1 LANKLGNNFQGDVL
15 AELTRN
21 GLVESIHSGH
31 LIMLNADGSDHK
43 VKGSVDMPIF
53 PRSSVKCMQ
62 ASAMVRNGLKLEP
75 RLLALVEASHS
86 GAAMHQDGVL
96 EILAGAG
103 LTESYLQCAFDKP
116 LGDAERI
123 AWGERP
129 ATRLAMNCSGKHAGM
144 LATCVIN
151 GWDTNTYLNAD
162 HPLQVAVLNEI
173 ESLVG
178 AKVSNKTFDGCG
190 APLFAVTTRELAN
203 AIRNITISKDPV
215 HIEVMSAARTFPE
228 MVAGE
233 GRLTTRTMKSVP
245 GLFMKEGAEAV
256 EVVSM
261 SDGRT
266 LVFKIS
272 DGSWRA
278 FGAIMHAALLEWGIT
293 TTEEALNVYGGANIV
308 GGMRPVL

>member
-1 LANKLGNNFQGDVL
+1 LSNNFQGEVL

-21 GLVESIHSGH
+21 GLVESVHSGH
-31 LIMLNADGSDHK
+31 LIMLNADGSIHK

-86 GAAMHQDGVL
+86 GAAIHQEGVL

-103 LTESYLQCAFDKP
+103 LSESDLQCAFDKP

-123 AWGERP
+123 AWGEKP

-151 GWDTNTYLNAD
+151 GWDIKTYLNAD

-173 ESLVG
+173 EGLVG

-215 HIEVMSAARTFPE
+215 HIEVMSAARAFPE
-228 MVAGE
+228 MVAGD
-233 GRLTTRTMKSVP
+233 GRLTTRTMQSVA

-256 EVVSM
+256 EVASM

-293 TTEEALNVYGGANIV
+293 TTEEAFNVYGGANIV
-308 GGMRPVL
+308 GGMRAVL

>member
-1 LANKLGNNFQGDVL
+1 
-15 AELTRN
+15 
-21 GLVESIHSGH
+21 
-31 LIMLNADGSDHK
+31 MLNADGSEHK

-62 ASAMVRNGLKLEP
+62 ASAMVRSGLKLEP

-103 LTESYLQCAFDKP
+103 LSESDLQCAFDKP
-116 LGDAERI
+116 LGDLERI
-123 AWGERP
+123 AWGEKP

-151 GWDTNTYLNAD
+151 GWDIKTYLNSD
-162 HPLQVAVLNEI
+162 HRLQVAVLNEI
-173 ESLVG
+173 EGLVG

-215 HIEVMSAARTFPE
+215 HVEVMSAARAFPE

-233 GRLTTRTMKSVP
+233 GRLTTRTMQSVA
-245 GLFMKEGAEAV
+245 GLFMKEGAEGV
-256 EVVSM
+256 EVATLA
-261 SDGRT
+261 DGRT
-266 LVFKIS
+266 IVFKIS
-272 DGSWRA
+272 DGSIRP
-278 FGAIMHAALLEWGIT
+278 FETLMVAALAEFGINIEDK
-293 TTEEALNVYGGANIV
+293 TERIYGGSEAI
-308 GGMRPVL
+308 GSIRACITRG

>member
-1 LANKLGNNFQGDVL
+1 MSKDFRGEVL

-21 GLVESIHSGH
+21 GLVESIHTGH
-31 LIMLNADGSDHK
+31 LIMLNADGSVHK
-43 VKGSVDMPIF
+43 IKGSVDMPIF
-53 PRSSVKCMQ
+53 PRSTVKCMQ
-62 ASAMVRNGLKLEP
+62 ASAMVRSGLKLEP
-75 RLLALVEASHS
+75 RLLALAQASHS
-86 GAAMHQDGVL
+86 GAAMHQAGVL
-96 EILAGAG
+96 EILAGVG
-103 LTESYLQCAFDKP
+103 LSESDLQCAFDKP

-123 AWGERP
+123 AWGDKP

-144 LATCVIN
+144 LATCVAN
-151 GWDTNTYLNAD
+151 GWDIKSYLNAD
-162 HPLQVAVLNEI
+162 HPLQVAVLAEI
-173 ESLVG
+173 ESLAG

-190 APLFAVTTRELAN
+190 APLFALTTHELAN

-215 HIEVMSAARTFPE
+215 HVEVMSAARGYPE

-293 TTEEALNVYGGANIV
+293 TTEEAFNVYGGANIV
-308 GGMRPVL
+308 GGMRAVL

>member
-1 LANKLGNNFQGDVL
+1 MSNDFRGEVL

-21 GLVESIHSGH
+21 GLVESIHAGH

-62 ASAMVRNGLKLEP
+62 TSAMVRSGLKLEP
-75 RLLALVEASHS
+75 RLLALTEASHS
-86 GAAMHQDGVL
+86 GASMHQEGVL
-96 EILAGAG
+96 EILASVG
-103 LTESYLQCAFDKP
+103 LNESDLQCAFDKP

-123 AWGERP
+123 AWGDKP

-144 LATCVIN
+144 LATCVAN
-151 GWDTNTYLNAD
+151 GWDIKTYLNAD
-162 HPLQVAVLNEI
+162 HPLQVAVLAEI
-173 ESLVG
+173 EGLAG

-190 APLFAVTTRELAN
+190 APLFALTTRELAN

-215 HIEVMSAARTFPE
+215 HVEVMNAARAHPE

-293 TTEEALNVYGGANIV
+293 TTEEAFNVYGGANIV
-308 GGMRPVL
+308 GGMRAVL

>member
-1 LANKLGNNFQGDVL
+1 MTNDFRGEVL

-21 GLVESIHSGH
+21 ALVESIHTGH
-31 LIMLNADGSDHK
+31 LIMLNADGSVHK
-43 VKGSVDMPIF
+43 SKGSVDMPIF

-86 GAAMHQDGVL
+86 GAGMHQEGVL

-103 LTESYLQCAFDKP
+103 LSESDLQCAFDKP

-123 AWGERP
+123 AWGEKA

-144 LATCVIN
+144 LATCVVN
-151 GWDTNTYLNAD
+151 GWDIKTYLNAD
-162 HPLQVAVLNEI
+162 HPLQVAVLAEI
-173 ESLVG
+173 ESLAG

-190 APLFAVTTRELAN
+190 APLFALTTRELAN

-215 HIEVMSAARTFPE
+215 HIEVMNAAREYPE
-228 MVAGE
+228 MVAGDD
-233 GRLTTRTMKSVP
+233 RLTTRTMKSVP

-256 EVVSM
+256 EVASM

-293 TTEEALNVYGGANIV
+293 TKEEEFNVYGGANIV
-308 GGMRPVL
+308 GGMRAVL

>member
-1 LANKLGNNFQGDVL
+1 LSNNFQGEVL

-21 GLVESIHSGH
+21 GLVESVHSGH
-31 LIMLNADGSDHK
+31 LIMLNADGSIHK
-43 VKGSVDMPIF
+43 VKGSIDMPIF

-86 GAAMHQDGVL
+86 GAAMHQEGVL
-96 EILAGAG
+96 EILGGAG
-103 LTESYLQCAFDKP
+103 LSESDLQCAFDKP

-123 AWGERP
+123 AWGEKP

-151 GWDTNTYLNAD
+151 GWDINTYLNAD

-173 ESLVG
+173 EGLVG

-190 APLFAVTTRELAN
+190 APLFAVTTRELAT

-215 HIEVMSAARTFPE
+215 HIEVMNAARAFPE
-228 MVAGE
+228 MVAGD
-233 GRLTTRTMKSVP
+233 GRLTTRTMQSVA

-256 EVVSM
+256 EVASM

-293 TTEEALNVYGGANIV
+293 TTEEAFNVYGGANIV
-308 GGMRPVL
+308 GGMRAVL

>member
-1 LANKLGNNFQGDVL
+1 MSNDFRGEVL

-21 GLVESIHSGH
+21 GLVESIHTGH
-31 LIMLNADGSDHK
+31 LIMLNADGSVHK
-43 VKGSVDMPIF
+43 IKGSVEMPIF

-86 GAAMHQDGVL
+86 GAQMHQDGVL
-96 EILAGAG
+96 EILASVG
-103 LTESYLQCAFDKP
+103 LNESDLQCAFDKP

-123 AWGERP
+123 AWGDKA

-144 LATCVIN
+144 LATCVAN
-151 GWDTNTYLNAD
+151 GWDIKTYLNAD

-190 APLFAVTTRELAN
+190 APLFAVTTRELAT

-215 HIEVMSAARTFPE
+215 HIEVMNAARAHPE

-233 GRLTTRTMKSVP
+233 GRLTTRTMQSVP

-256 EVVSM
+256 EVASM
-261 SDGRT
+261 ADGRT
-266 LVFKIS
+266 LVYKIS

-293 TTEEALNVYGGANIV
+293 TTEEAFNVYGGANIV
-308 GGMRPVL
+308 GGMRAVL

>member
-1 LANKLGNNFQGDVL
+1 MSNNFQGEVL

-62 ASAMVRNGLKLEP
+62 ASAMVRSGLKLEP

-103 LTESYLQCAFDKP
+103 LSESDLQCAFDKP

-123 AWGERP
+123 AWGEKP

-151 GWDTNTYLNAD
+151 GWDIKTYLNSD

-173 ESLVG
+173 EGLVG

-215 HIEVMSAARTFPE
+215 HVEVMSAARAFPE
-228 MVAGE
+228 MVAGD
-233 GRLTTRTMKSVP
+233 GRLTTRTMQSVA

-256 EVVSM
+256 EVASM

-293 TTEEALNVYGGANIV
+293 TTEEAFNVYGGANIV
-308 GGMRPVL
+308 GGMRAVL

>member
-1 LANKLGNNFQGDVL
+1 MTNDFRGEVL

-21 GLVESIHSGH
+21 ALVESIHTGH
-31 LIMLNADGSDHK
+31 LIMLNADGSVHK
-43 VKGSVDMPIF
+43 SKGSVDMPIF

-86 GAAMHQDGVL
+86 GAGMHQEGVL

-103 LTESYLQCAFDKP
+103 LSESDLQCAFDKP

-123 AWGERP
+123 AWGEKA

-144 LATCVIN
+144 LATCVVN
-151 GWDTNTYLNAD
+151 GWDIKTYLNAD
-162 HPLQVAVLNEI
+162 HPLQVAVLAEI
-173 ESLVG
+173 ESLAG

-190 APLFAVTTRELAN
+190 APLFALTTRELAN

-215 HIEVMSAARTFPE
+215 HIEVMNAARGYPE
-228 MVAGE
+228 MVAGDD
-233 GRLTTRTMKSVP
+233 RLTTRTMKSVP

-256 EVVSM
+256 EVASM

-293 TTEEALNVYGGANIV
+293 TTEEAFNVYGGANIV
-308 GGMRPVL
+308 GGMRAVL

>member
-1 LANKLGNNFQGDVL
+1 LSNNFQGEVL

-21 GLVESIHSGH
+21 GLVESVHSGH

-86 GAAMHQDGVL
+86 GAAIHQEGVL

-103 LTESYLQCAFDKP
+103 LSESDLQCAFDKP

-123 AWGERP
+123 AWGEKP

-151 GWDTNTYLNAD
+151 GWDIKTYLNAD

-173 ESLVG
+173 EGLVG

-215 HIEVMSAARTFPE
+215 HIEVMSAARAFPE
-228 MVAGE
+228 MVAGD
-233 GRLTTRTMKSVP
+233 GRLTTRTMQSVA

-256 EVVSM
+256 EVASM

-293 TTEEALNVYGGANIV
+293 TTEEAFNVYGGANIV
-308 GGMRPVL
+308 GGMRAVL

>member
-1 LANKLGNNFQGDVL
+1 MSNNFQGEVL

-62 ASAMVRNGLKLEP
+62 ASAMVRSGLKLEP

-103 LTESYLQCAFDKP
+103 LSESDLQCAFDKP
-116 LGDAERI
+116 LGDLERI
-123 AWGERP
+123 AWGEKP

-151 GWDTNTYLNAD
+151 GWDIKTYLNAD

-173 ESLVG
+173 EGLVG

-215 HIEVMSAARTFPE
+215 HVEVMSAARAFPE
-228 MVAGE
+228 MVAGD
-233 GRLTTRTMKSVP
+233 GRLTTRTMQSVS

-256 EVVSM
+256 EVASM

-293 TTEEALNVYGGANIV
+293 TTEEAFNVYGGANIV
-308 GGMRPVL
+308 GGMRAVL

>member
-1 LANKLGNNFQGDVL
+1 MSNNFQGAVL

-31 LIMLNADGSDHK
+31 LIMLNADGSEYK

-62 ASAMVRNGLKLEP
+62 ASAMVRSGLKLEP

-103 LTESYLQCAFDKP
+103 LSESDLQCAFDKP
-116 LGDAERI
+116 LGDLERI
-123 AWGERP
+123 AWGEKP

-151 GWDTNTYLNAD
+151 GWDIKTYLNAD

-173 ESLVG
+173 EGLVG

-215 HIEVMSAARTFPE
+215 HVEVMNAARAFPE
-228 MVAGE
+228 MVAGD
-233 GRLTTRTMKSVP
+233 GRLTTRTMQSVS

-256 EVVSM
+256 EVASM

-293 TTEEALNVYGGANIV
+293 TTEEAFNVYGGANIV
-308 GGMRPVL
+308 GGMRAVL

>member
-1 LANKLGNNFQGDVL
+1 
-15 AELTRN
+15 
-21 GLVESIHSGH
+21 
-31 LIMLNADGSDHK
+31 
-43 VKGSVDMPIF
+43 
-53 PRSSVKCMQ
+53 MQ

-86 GAAMHQDGVL
+86 GAAIHQEGVL

-103 LTESYLQCAFDKP
+103 LSESDLQCAFDKP

-123 AWGERP
+123 AWGEKP

-151 GWDTNTYLNAD
+151 GWDIKTYLNAD

-173 ESLVG
+173 EGLVG

-215 HIEVMSAARTFPE
+215 HIEVMSAARAFPE
-228 MVAGE
+228 MVAGD
-233 GRLTTRTMKSVP
+233 GRLTTRTMQSVV

-256 EVVSM
+256 EVASM

-293 TTEEALNVYGGANIV
+293 TTEEAFNVYGGANIV
-308 GGMRPVL
+308 GGMRAVL

>member
-1 LANKLGNNFQGDVL
+1 LSNNFQGEVL

-21 GLVESIHSGH
+21 GLVESVHSGH
-31 LIMLNADGSDHK
+31 LIMLNADGSIHK

-86 GAAMHQDGVL
+86 GAAIHQEGVL

-103 LTESYLQCAFDKP
+103 LSESDLQCAFDKP

-123 AWGERP
+123 AWGEKP

-151 GWDTNTYLNAD
+151 GWDIKTYLNAD

-173 ESLVG
+173 EGLVG

-215 HIEVMSAARTFPE
+215 HIEVMSAARAFPE
-228 MVAGE
+228 MVAGD
-233 GRLTTRTMKSVP
+233 GRLTTRTMQSVV

-256 EVVSM
+256 EVASM

-293 TTEEALNVYGGANIV
+293 TTEEAFNVYGGANIV
-308 GGMRPVL
+308 GGMRAVL

>member
-1 LANKLGNNFQGDVL
+1 
-15 AELTRN
+15 
-21 GLVESIHSGH
+21 
-31 LIMLNADGSDHK
+31 
-43 VKGSVDMPIF
+43 
-53 PRSSVKCMQ
+53 
-62 ASAMVRNGLKLEP
+62 
-75 RLLALVEASHS
+75 
-86 GAAMHQDGVL
+86 MHQEGVL
-96 EILAGAG
+96 EILASVG
-103 LTESYLQCAFDKP
+103 LQESDLQCAFDKP

-123 AWGERP
+123 AWGEKP

-144 LATCVIN
+144 LATCVAN
-151 GWDTNTYLNAD
+151 GWDIKTYLNAD
-162 HPLQVAVLNEI
+162 HPLQVAVLAEI
-173 ESLVG
+173 ESLAA

-190 APLFAVTTRELAN
+190 APLFALTTRELAN

-215 HIEVMSAARTFPE
+215 HVEVMSAARAFPE

-256 EVVSM
+256 EVASM

-293 TTEEALNVYGGANIV
+293 TTEEAFNVYGGANIV
-308 GGMRPVL
+308 GGMRAVL

>member
-1 LANKLGNNFQGDVL
+1 MSNNFQGEVL

-43 VKGSVDMPIF
+43 VKGSVEMPIF

-86 GAAMHQDGVL
+86 GAAMHQEGVL

-103 LTESYLQCAFDKP
+103 LSESDLQCAFDKP

-123 AWGERP
+123 AWGEKP

-151 GWDTNTYLNAD
+151 GWDIKTYLNAD

-173 ESLVG
+173 EGLVG

-215 HIEVMSAARTFPE
+215 HMEVMSAARAFPE

-233 GRLTTRTMKSVP
+233 GRLTTRTMQSVA

-256 EVVSM
+256 EVASM

-293 TTEEALNVYGGANIV
+293 TTEEAFNVYGGANIV
-308 GGMRPVL
+308 GGMRAVL

>member
-1 LANKLGNNFQGDVL
+1 
-15 AELTRN
+15 
-21 GLVESIHSGH
+21 
-31 LIMLNADGSDHK
+31 MLNADGSIHK

-86 GAAMHQDGVL
+86 GASMHQDGVL

-103 LTESYLQCAFDKP
+103 LSESDLQCAFDKP

-123 AWGERP
+123 AWGEKP

-151 GWDTNTYLNAD
+151 GWDIKTYLNAD

-173 ESLVG
+173 EGLVG

-215 HIEVMSAARTFPE
+215 HMEVMSAALAFPE
-228 MVAGE
+228 MVAGD
-233 GRLTTRTMKSVP
+233 GRLTTRTMQSVA

-256 EVVSM
+256 EVASM

-293 TTEEALNVYGGANIV
+293 TTEEAFNVYGGANIV
-308 GGMRPVL
+308 GGMRAVL

>member
-1 LANKLGNNFQGDVL
+1 
-15 AELTRN
+15 
-21 GLVESIHSGH
+21 
-31 LIMLNADGSDHK
+31 MLNADGTVHK
-43 VKGSVDMPIF
+43 IKGSVDMPIF

-62 ASAMVRNGLKLEP
+62 TSAMVRNGLKLEP

-86 GAAMHQDGVL
+86 GAAMHQEGVL
-96 EILAGAG
+96 EILASVG
-103 LTESYLQCAFDKP
+103 LTENYLQCAFDKP

-123 AWGERP
+123 AWGDKP

-144 LATCVIN
+144 LATCVAN
-151 GWDTNTYLNAD
+151 GWDIKTYLDAD
-162 HPLQVAVLNEI
+162 HPLQVAVLAEI
-173 ESLVG
+173 ESLAG

-190 APLFAVTTRELAN
+190 APLFALTTRELAN

-215 HIEVMSAARTFPE
+215 HIEVMSAAKAFPE

-256 EVVSM
+256 EVASM
-261 SDGRT
+261 ADGRT

-308 GGMRPVL
+308 GGMRAVL

>member
-1 LANKLGNNFQGDVL
+1 LSNNFQGEVL

-31 LIMLNADGSDHK
+31 LIMLNADGSIHK

-86 GAAMHQDGVL
+86 GAAMHQDGVV

-103 LTESYLQCAFDKP
+103 LSESDLQCAFDKP

-123 AWGERP
+123 AWGEKP

-151 GWDTNTYLNAD
+151 GWDIKTYLNAD
-162 HPLQVAVLNEI
+162 HPLQVAVLTEI
-173 ESLVG
+173 EGLVG

-215 HIEVMSAARTFPE
+215 HIEVMSAARAFPE
-228 MVAGE
+228 MVAGD
-233 GRLTTRTMKSVP
+233 GRLTTRTMQSVA

-256 EVVSM
+256 EVASM

-293 TTEEALNVYGGANIV
+293 TAEETFNVYGGANIV
-308 GGMRPVL
+308 GGMRAVL

>member
-1 LANKLGNNFQGDVL
+1 MSNVFRGEVL

-21 GLVESIHSGH
+21 GLVESIHAGH

-62 ASAMVRNGLKLEP
+62 TSAMVRSGLKLEP
-75 RLLALVEASHS
+75 RLLALTEASHS
-86 GAAMHQDGVL
+86 GASMHQEGVL
-96 EILAGAG
+96 EILASVG
-103 LTESYLQCAFDKP
+103 LNESDLQCAFDKP

-123 AWGERP
+123 AWGDKP

-144 LATCVIN
+144 LATCVAN
-151 GWDTNTYLNAD
+151 GWDIKTYLNAD
-162 HPLQVAVLNEI
+162 HPLQVAVLAEI
-173 ESLVG
+173 ESLAG

-190 APLFAVTTRELAN
+190 APLFALTTRELAT

-215 HIEVMSAARTFPE
+215 HVEVMNAARTHPE

-256 EVVSM
+256 EVASM
-261 SDGRT
+261 ADGRT

-278 FGAIMHAALLEWGIT
+278 FGAIMHAALLDWGIT
-293 TTEEALNVYGGANIV
+293 TTEEAFNVYGGANIV
-308 GGMRPVL
+308 GGMRAVL

>member
-1 LANKLGNNFQGDVL
+1 MSNNFQGEVL

-31 LIMLNADGSDHK
+31 LIMLNADGSDHN

-62 ASAMVRNGLKLEP
+62 ASAMVRSGLKLEP

-86 GAAMHQDGVL
+86 GAGMHQEGVL

-103 LTESYLQCAFDKP
+103 LSESDLQCAFDKP

-123 AWGERP
+123 AWGEKP

-151 GWDTNTYLNAD
+151 GWDIKTYLNSD
-162 HPLQVAVLNEI
+162 HRLQVAVLNEI
-173 ESLVG
+173 EGLVG

-190 APLFAVTTRELAN
+190 APLFAVTTRELAT

-215 HIEVMSAARTFPE
+215 HVEVMNAARAFPE

-233 GRLTTRTMKSVP
+233 GRLTTRTMQSVA

-256 EVVSM
+256 EVASM

-293 TTEEALNVYGGANIV
+293 ITEEAFNVYGGANIV
-308 GGMRPVL
+308 GGMRAVL

>member
-1 LANKLGNNFQGDVL
+1 
-15 AELTRN
+15 
-21 GLVESIHSGH
+21 
-31 LIMLNADGSDHK
+31 MLNADGSIHK

-53 PRSSVKCMQ
+53 PRSCVKCMQ

-86 GAAMHQDGVL
+86 GAAMHQGGVL

-103 LTESYLQCAFDKP
+103 LSESDLQCAFDKP

-123 AWGERP
+123 AWGEKP

-151 GWDTNTYLNAD
+151 GWDIKTYLNAD

-173 ESLVG
+173 EGLVG

-203 AIRNITISKDPV
+203 AIRNISISKDPV
-215 HIEVMSAARTFPE
+215 HVEVMSAARAFPE
-228 MVAGE
+228 MVAGV
-233 GRLTTRTMKSVP
+233 GRLTTRTMQSVA

-256 EVVSM
+256 EVASM

-293 TTEEALNVYGGANIV
+293 TTEEAFNVYGGANIV
-308 GGMRPVL
+308 GGMRAVL

>member
-1 LANKLGNNFQGDVL
+1 LSNNFQGEVL

-53 PRSSVKCMQ
+53 PRSCVKCMQ
-62 ASAMVRNGLKLEP
+62 ASAMVRSGLKLEP

-103 LTESYLQCAFDKP
+103 LSESDLQCAFDKP
-116 LGDAERI
+116 LGDLERI
-123 AWGERP
+123 AWGEKP
-129 ATRLAMNCSGKHAGM
+129 VTRLAMNCSGKHAGM

-151 GWDTNTYLNAD
+151 GWDIKTYLNAD
-162 HPLQVAVLNEI
+162 HPLQVAVLTEI
-173 ESLVG
+173 EDLVG

-215 HIEVMSAARTFPE
+215 HVEVMNAARAFPE
-228 MVAGE
+228 MVAGD
-233 GRLTTRTMKSVP
+233 GRLTTRTMQSVA

-256 EVVSM
+256 EVASM

-293 TTEEALNVYGGANIV
+293 TTEEAFNVYGGANIV
-308 GGMRPVL
+308 GGMRAVL

>member
-1 LANKLGNNFQGDVL
+1 MSNNFQGEVL

-31 LIMLNADGSDHK
+31 LIMLNADGSEYK

-62 ASAMVRNGLKLEP
+62 ASAMVRSGLKLEP

-103 LTESYLQCAFDKP
+103 LSESDLQCAFDKP
-116 LGDAERI
+116 LGDLERI
-123 AWGERP
+123 AWGEKP

-151 GWDTNTYLNAD
+151 GWDIKTYLNAD

-173 ESLVG
+173 EGLVG

-215 HIEVMSAARTFPE
+215 HVEVMSAARAFPE
-228 MVAGE
+228 MVAGD
-233 GRLTTRTMKSVP
+233 GRLTTRTMQSVA

-256 EVVSM
+256 EVASM

-293 TTEEALNVYGGANIV
+293 TTEEAFNVYGGANIV
-308 GGMRPVL
+308 GGMRAVL

>member
-1 LANKLGNNFQGDVL
+1 MSNDFRGEVL

-21 GLVESIHSGH
+21 GLVESIHAGH

-62 ASAMVRNGLKLEP
+62 TSAMVRSGLKLEP
-75 RLLALVEASHS
+75 RLLALTEASHS
-86 GAAMHQDGVL
+86 GASMHQEGVL
-96 EILAGAG
+96 EILASVG
-103 LTESYLQCAFDKP
+103 LNESDLQCAFDKP

-123 AWGERP
+123 AWGDKP

-144 LATCVIN
+144 LATCVAN
-151 GWDTNTYLNAD
+151 GWDIKTYLNAD
-162 HPLQVAVLNEI
+162 HPLQVAVLAEI
-173 ESLVG
+173 ESLAG

-190 APLFAVTTRELAN
+190 APLFALTTRQLAN

-215 HIEVMSAARTFPE
+215 HVEVMNAARAHPE

-256 EVVSM
+256 EVASM
-261 SDGRT
+261 ADGRT

-278 FGAIMHAALLEWGIT
+278 FGAIMHAALLDWGIT
-293 TTEEALNVYGGANIV
+293 TTEEAFNVYGGANIV
-308 GGMRPVL
+308 GGMRAVL